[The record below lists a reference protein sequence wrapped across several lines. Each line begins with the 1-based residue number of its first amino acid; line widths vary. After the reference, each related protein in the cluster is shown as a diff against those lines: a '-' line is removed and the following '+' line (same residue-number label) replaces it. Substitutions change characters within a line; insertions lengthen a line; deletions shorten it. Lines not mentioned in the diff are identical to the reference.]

1 MAGAVRQFHEAHS
14 FLQNISGEIEVLKMD
29 VLQDNEQRKAEIA
42 EARSKLEQERCERRE
57 QIRRLRTEFED
68 FVSRKVDR
76 VLEEIEEMKMIEQ
89 KDDSSQQQMLQHLVG
104 DMQALQED
112 LRSINASWRKLA
124 EGCAV
129 NAPGEG

>member
-76 VLEEIEEMKMIEQ
+76 VLEEIEEMKMTEQ
-89 KDDSSQQQMLQHLVG
+89 KDDSSQQQMIQHIMG
-104 DMQALQED
+104 DMTALRDD
-112 LRSINASWRKLA
+112 LRSINTSWTKLA
-124 EGCAV
+124 ESCV
-129 NAPGEG
+129 VTAPGGG